1 MRAYLGN
8 LNPLGLVL
16 PVGVLERVLVLEG
29 GAGGVDTATVRT
41 VHELLLELAREVA
54 AAKLGI
60 PRAIPH
66 VVPATKTHDVH
77 VASLVKSLER
87 LDGAVAAV
95 GAGHDDLGVRLVR
108 EDLLNLRK
116 EVGVLLLV
124 HNHLLASLGVVPG
137 LGEDEGHVDKATRRV
152 GKVVGRV
159 LAGVV
164 ADLVELA
171 VGTDVED
178 GVVQLRE
185 EAAGLLP
192 VSNALIRVLR
202 GNLLDVLDLA
212 GEVEARGTGG
222 DVDAARGALFG
233 GLDQEMSR
241 DEKFVRLHST
251 HDTDF

>member
-1 MRAYLGN
+1 M
-8 LNPLGLVL
+8 
-16 PVGVLERVLVLEG
+16 
-29 GAGGVDTATVRT
+29 
-41 VHELLLELAREVA
+41 
-54 AAKLGI
+54 
-60 PRAIPH
+60 
-66 VVPATKTHDVH
+66 
-77 VASLVKSLER
+77 
-87 LDGAVAAV
+87 
-95 GAGHDDLGVRLVR
+95 
-108 EDLLNLRK
+108 
-116 EVGVLLLV
+116 
-124 HNHLLASLGVVPG
+124 
-137 LGEDEGHVDKATRRV
+137 DEATRRV

-171 VGTDVED
+171 VGADVED